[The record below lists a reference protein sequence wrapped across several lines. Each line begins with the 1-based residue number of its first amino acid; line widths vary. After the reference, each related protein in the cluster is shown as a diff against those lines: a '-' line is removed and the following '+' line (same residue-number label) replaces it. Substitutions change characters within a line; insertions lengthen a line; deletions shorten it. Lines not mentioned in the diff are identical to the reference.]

1 MRLVPFVLVAVATLA
16 ACEKEEPV
24 REVPLNQMS
33 QNGRLPSSASQPT
46 ATQPDAQAMGG
57 GAGGGMGGGMAAAPA
72 GASGNSVAGIT
83 WTAPST
89 WQVRGPAPMRV
100 ASYAIPPVA
109 GDSEPGELA
118 VFFFGSGQGGDV
130 QANLQRWYGQIEQ
143 PDGKPSAQVAK
154 TGERT
159 VNGVKVTTVAVDGT
173 YLASTRPMSQE
184 KTKKPGFRLLG
195 AIAEAPEGAVFFK
208 LTAPKKTAEAAGF
221 DAFVGTIHK

>member
-1 MRLVPFVLVAVATLA
+1 VRLVPFILVAVATLA

-33 QNGRLPSSASQPT
+33 QNGRLPSSVSQPA
-46 ATQPDAQAMGG
+46 ATQPDAQGM
-57 GAGGGMGGGMAAAPA
+57 GGGMGGGRAGAPA

-83 WTAPST
+83 WTAPSS

-100 ASYAIPPVA
+100 ATYAIPPA
-109 GDSEPGELA
+109 GGDSEQGELA

-143 PDGKPSAQVAK
+143 PDGKPSAQVAR

-173 YLASTRPMSQE
+173 YLAATRPMSQE
-184 KTKKPGFRLLG
+184 KTKKPGYRLLG

-221 DAFVGTIHK
+221 EAFVGTIRK

>member
-1 MRLVPFVLVAVATLA
+1 MRLVPFILVAVATLA

-33 QNGRLPSSASQPT
+33 QNGRLPSSVSQPA
-46 ATQPDAQAMGG
+46 ATQPDAQGM
-57 GAGGGMGGGMAAAPA
+57 GGGMGGGRAGAPA

-83 WTAPST
+83 WTAPSS

-100 ASYAIPPVA
+100 ATYAIPPA
-109 GDSEPGELA
+109 GGDSEPGELA

-143 PDGKPSAQVAK
+143 PDGKPSAQVAR

-173 YLASTRPMSQE
+173 YLAATRPMSQE
-184 KTKKPGFRLLG
+184 KTKKPDYRLLG

-221 DAFVGTIHK
+221 EAFVGTIRK

>member
-1 MRLVPFVLVAVATLA
+1 VRLVPFILVAVATLA

-33 QNGRLPSSASQPT
+33 QNGRLPSTVSQPA
-46 ATQPDAQAMGG
+46 ATQPDAQ
-57 GAGGGMGGGMAAAPA
+57 GMGGGMAAAPT
-72 GASGNSVAGIT
+72 GGSGNSVAGIT
-83 WTAPST
+83 WTAPSS

-100 ASYAIPPVA
+100 ATYSIPAVA

-118 VFFFGSGQGGDV
+118 VFFFGAGQGGDV

-143 PDGKPSAQVAK
+143 PDGKPTAQVAK

-173 YLASTRPMSQE
+173 YLAATRPMSQE